1 VFASNSLCRVV
12 KLRAIA
18 LVAASLGLA
27 GIAGCT
33 SAATIDTSSPT
44 LSGQPVEISTD
55 DNGWLW
61 AGDLFKTKD
70 GQTKLW
76 TSGLYFV
83 QRVFFLDDG
92 GYANAS
98 ITVGPVSTIYS
109 LKIEEIGKPYLFYN
123 CKGDKWY
130 YARGKILDEMGQRL
144 KEERRTYLKVDG
156 KYTGFKPWSTS
167 PWPTTGYDPSKA
179 KWEDKFVGKSEHGI
193 NQITDKNSEIA
204 TLIASSKEAI
214 IVSGSQSE
222 KVMFKFE
229 FSTPPNDI
237 NKKELCDF
245 ALEGKA
251 ILPST

>member
-1 VFASNSLCRVV
+1 M
-12 KLRAIA
+12 KLRVIA
-18 LVAASLGLA
+18 LATASLGLTV
-27 GIAGCT
+27 IAGCT
-33 SAATIDTSSPT
+33 SEATVDTSSPT
-44 LSGQPVEISTD
+44 LSGQPIELSPD
-55 DNGWLW
+55 DSGWFR
-61 AGDLFKTKD
+61 AGDLFKVKD

-76 TSGLYFV
+76 TSGMYFI

-92 GYANAS
+92 GYTNAS
-98 ITVGPVSTIYS
+98 ITVGPTSTIYS
-109 LKIEEIGKPYLFYN
+109 LKDEDIAKPYLFYN
-123 CKGDKWY
+123 CNRDKWY
-130 YARGKILDEMGQRL
+130 YVRGKILDEMGQRL

-156 KYTGFKPWSTS
+156 KYTGFKPWNTS